1 MGELAAD
8 TYTTD
13 PDLADCFDC
22 ESLMS
27 RPRDAAAV
35 ATAYA
40 QGYADGRDKSFLEL
54 EEWRPRGSCT
64 GVAGAGCARWP
75 GASLTRSW
83 ASRPGNRFVQG
94 PLRELAAPATGEVLS
109 LVPRGAGCGGLCEPL
124 FRI

>member
-1 MGELAAD
+1 MMHLTVDGFVTSCGHPVGELAAD

-22 ESLMS
+22 ESLLD

-40 QGYADGRDKSFLEL
+40 QGFADGRDKSFLEL
-54 EEWRPRGSCT
+54 EAWRPADHVP
-64 GVAGAGCARWP
+64 GVAGAGSARWP

-83 ASRPGNRFVQG
+83 VNRPGSRFVQG
-94 PLRELAAPATGEVLS
+94 PLW
-109 LVPRGAGCGGLCEPL
+109 
-124 FRI
+124 